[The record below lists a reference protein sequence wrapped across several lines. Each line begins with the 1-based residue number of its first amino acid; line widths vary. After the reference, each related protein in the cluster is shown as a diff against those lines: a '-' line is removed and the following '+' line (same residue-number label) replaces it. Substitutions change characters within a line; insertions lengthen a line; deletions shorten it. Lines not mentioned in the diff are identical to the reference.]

1 MSSKRIQLHIIGMHC
16 AACAQRIE
24 GALRKAE
31 GVADA
36 NVNFAAEQAWVEF
49 DEAQTTVDGI
59 IEVIEAAGYGAVP
72 AAFGDAARGRGEDE
86 LRGLL
91 SRLVV
96 AAVGAVLIAAAP
108 HVPLLPPGAR
118 PWVLLALATP
128 VQFWAGWPFYR
139 GFWAALRA
147 RFADMNTLI
156 AVGTSAAY
164 FYSVVVT
171 VAPSLVARAGA
182 ESHLYYDTAAMIVT
196 LILFGRVLEG
206 RAKGRASEA
215 IRRLAGLQSRTA
227 TVVRDGAE
235 IEIPVEHVRLGDVV
249 LVRPGDRI
257 PVDGVILEGVSA
269 VDESMVTGES
279 MPVEKGPD
287 DQVIGGTQN
296 LTGSFRLHAS
306 RVGAETVLAQIIRL
320 VEEAQGSK
328 APIQR
333 VADRVAGVFVP
344 VVIGAA
350 LVTFAIWL
358 GAGPNPTYAVVAAV
372 SVLIIACP
380 CALGLATPTSL
391 LVGTGRA
398 AEMGVLIRSA
408 KALEV
413 AGRVDTVV
421 FDKTGTLTRGEPR
434 VTELVA
440 APGWTEDAVLRLAA
454 SAERDSEHPL
464 GQAIVRAARER
475 DLQLELPKDFLA
487 RPGLGVTARI
497 NGHDLAVGK
506 PALMDELEI
515 DTAGV
520 PARAGALA
528 ARGDTVVLLAA
539 NREAVAAIA
548 LADVPKPEAADV
560 LARLREMGLSVVMLT
575 GDNARTAQA
584 VAEAVGIADVRA
596 ELLPHQK
603 TDVVRALQEEGHI
616 VAMVGDGI
624 NDAPA
629 LAQAHVGIAV
639 GRGSDIAMDAADI
652 TLVRDDLE
660 LVPEAIKLSRAT
672 LRNIR
677 QNLFWAF
684 FYNALGIPLAA
695 GALYPLIHTLLNPAI
710 AAGAMA
716 FSSVSVVANALRL
729 RRYRS
734 ASGTRP
740 DRTPASA

>member
-1 MSSKRIQLHIIGMHC
+1 
-16 AACAQRIE
+16 
-24 GALRKAE
+24 
-31 GVADA
+31 
-36 NVNFAAEQAWVEF
+36 
-49 DEAQTTVDGI
+49 
-59 IEVIEAAGYGAVP
+59 
-72 AAFGDAARGRGEDE
+72 
-86 LRGLL
+86 
-91 SRLVV
+91 
-96 AAVGAVLIAAAP
+96 
-108 HVPLLPPGAR
+108 
-118 PWVLLALATP
+118 
-128 VQFWAGWPFYR
+128 
-139 GFWAALRA
+139 
-147 RFADMNTLI
+147 
-156 AVGTSAAY
+156 
-164 FYSVVVT
+164 
-171 VAPSLVARAGA
+171 
-182 ESHLYYDTAAMIVT
+182 
-196 LILFGRVLEG
+196 
-206 RAKGRASEA
+206 
-215 IRRLAGLQSRTA
+215 
-227 TVVRDGAE
+227 
-235 IEIPVEHVRLGDVV
+235 
-249 LVRPGDRI
+249 
-257 PVDGVILEGVSA
+257 
-269 VDESMVTGES
+269 
-279 MPVEKGPD
+279 
-287 DQVIGGTQN
+287 
-296 LTGSFRLHAS
+296 
-306 RVGAETVLAQIIRL
+306 
-320 VEEAQGSK
+320 
-328 APIQR
+328 
-333 VADRVAGVFVP
+333 
-344 VVIGAA
+344 
-350 LVTFAIWL
+350 
-358 GAGPNPTYAVVAAV
+358 
-372 SVLIIACP
+372 
-380 CALGLATPTSL
+380 
-391 LVGTGRA
+391 
-398 AEMGVLIRSA
+398 
-408 KALEV
+408 
-413 AGRVDTVV
+413 
-421 FDKTGTLTRGEPR
+421 
-434 VTELVA
+434 VA

-560 LARLREMGLSVVMLT
+560 VARLREMGLSVVMLT

-672 LRNIR
+672 LGNIR

>member
-1 MSSKRIQLHIIGMHC
+1 
-16 AACAQRIE
+16 
-24 GALRKAE
+24 
-31 GVADA
+31 
-36 NVNFAAEQAWVEF
+36 
-49 DEAQTTVDGI
+49 
-59 IEVIEAAGYGAVP
+59 
-72 AAFGDAARGRGEDE
+72 
-86 LRGLL
+86 
-91 SRLVV
+91 
-96 AAVGAVLIAAAP
+96 
-108 HVPLLPPGAR
+108 
-118 PWVLLALATP
+118 
-128 VQFWAGWPFYR
+128 
-139 GFWAALRA
+139 
-147 RFADMNTLI
+147 
-156 AVGTSAAY
+156 
-164 FYSVVVT
+164 
-171 VAPSLVARAGA
+171 
-182 ESHLYYDTAAMIVT
+182 MIVT

-560 LARLREMGLSVVMLT
+560 VARLREMGLSVVMLT

-672 LRNIR
+672 LGNIR

-729 RRYRS
+729 RHYRS